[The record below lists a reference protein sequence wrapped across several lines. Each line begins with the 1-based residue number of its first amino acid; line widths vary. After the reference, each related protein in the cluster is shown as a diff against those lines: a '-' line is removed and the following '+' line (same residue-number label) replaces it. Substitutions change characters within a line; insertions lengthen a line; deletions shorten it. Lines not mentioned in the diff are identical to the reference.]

1 MLKIQFLPLLVF
13 YFLSSGLLAQ
23 TVGRNLAFLP
33 EYQEQLP
40 FFQELITGGK
50 YEEPSSLI
58 QGDPYYHTRQFESG
72 SLTINEITYPGVP
85 LLYDIFRDQIL
96 TFHPIFNQKI
106 LIKPEKVD
114 RFVMGDGV
122 AFARLN
128 GNESFGKDG
137 SGFYKIIAEGDYWAV
152 SKPYKTAKALREM
165 SRYDE
170 VYVEKEAFFLW
181 KGGAF
186 FSISKGKQAIAILGL
201 NKAEAKRKLRAEQLN
216 FKQNPE
222 GYLRL
227 LVNLTPSQP

>member
-1 MLKIQFLPLLVF
+1 MLKIQFLPLLAF
-13 YFLSSGLLAQ
+13 YFLSSGAMAQ
-23 TVGRNLAFLP
+23 VVGQNLAFLP

-40 FFQELITGGK
+40 YFQELITGGK

-58 QGDPYYHTRQFESG
+58 QGDPYYLTRQFESG

-96 TFHPIFNQKI
+96 TFHPLFNQKI
-106 LIKPEKVD
+106 LIKPGKVD
-114 RFVMGDGV
+114 RFVMGDGS
-122 AFARLN
+122 AFARLE
-128 GNESFGKDG
+128 GNDSFGKAG
-137 SGFYKIIAEGDYWAV
+137 SGFYKVIAEGDFWAI
-152 SKPYKTAKALREM
+152 SKPYKTSKSLREM

-170 VYVEKEAFFLW
+170 VYVEKEVFFLW
-181 KGGAF
+181 KGGTF
-186 FSISKGKQAIAILGL
+186 FPISKGKQAISLLGL
-201 NKAEAKRKLRAEQLN
+201 NKAEAKQKLRAEQLN